1 MKKHFTLNFCKVLLN
16 ISLVVSVILLF
27 MCTLGIFV
35 HKFSLNL
42 IIFPLI
48 CLAYFLIIYNL
59 RKIVYSTN
67 STPFCA
73 DNVKRFKSIG
83 YYMLLISISDAIINF
98 KSPSNFEMFATKYGS
113 LKGSFLIYLVIT
125 CIAFVLAEIFEK
137 AVILK
142 NEHDLTI

>member
-1 MKKHFTLNFCKVLLN
+1 MKKHFALNFLKILLN
-16 ISLVVSVILLF
+16 ISQVCAGILLF
-27 MCTLGIFV
+27 MFMVGPFV
-35 HKFSLNL
+35 YKFSIQL
-42 IIFPLI
+42 IIYLLV
-48 CLAYFLIIYNL
+48 CLTYFMIIYNL
-59 RKIVYSTN
+59 RKIVYSTD

-73 DNVKRFKSIG
+73 DNVKRFKYIG
-83 YYMLLISISDAIINF
+83 YYMILISISDAIINF
-98 KSPSNFEMFATKYGS
+98 KVPSNFELFATQHGS